1 MELERIPPH
10 QVVAVWPKVEPFLA
24 AAFEHSAGEYSVEQL
39 RVFLTSGLQVLLA
52 FVEDGEAHGALV
64 VATESYPNFSVAF
77 VVAVGGRALVT
88 DDNRDKLFAWCR
100 ANGYTHIRGAA
111 YESIA
116 RLWQR
121 IGAREIYR
129 MVEIEL

>member
-1 MELERIPPH
+1 MEIERIPPH
-10 QVVAVWPKVEPFLA
+10 QVVAAWPKVEKFLVS
-24 AAFEHSAGEYSVEQL
+24 AFEHSAGEYSADQL
-39 RVFLTSGLQVLLA
+39 RAFLTSGMQILLA
-52 FVEDGEAHGALV
+52 FVEDGEAHGAIV
-64 VATESYPNFSVAF
+64 IASESFPNMSVAF

-100 ANGYTHIRGAA
+100 TNGYTHIRGAA
-111 YESIA
+111 YESVA

-121 IGAREIYR
+121 LGAKEIYR